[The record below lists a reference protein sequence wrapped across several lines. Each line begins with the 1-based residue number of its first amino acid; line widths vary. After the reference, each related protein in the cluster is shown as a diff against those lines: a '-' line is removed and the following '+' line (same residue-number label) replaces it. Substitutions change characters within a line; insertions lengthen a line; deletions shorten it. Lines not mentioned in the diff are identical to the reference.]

1 MGFEASSRYIVE
13 ELTRIVVLPAI
24 DRRVGEGA
32 GVETSPHL
40 VSEVSKYRSEFPKRP
55 AETSQEPLDQG
66 QEPRV
71 AVRRSWRAG
80 IESCCMCKIHSDFED
95 LVREK
100 ACKTISFSHFCI
112 VKIRI
117 LYIKN

>member
-1 MGFEASSRYIVE
+1 MGFEASSRYMVE
-13 ELTRIVVLPAI
+13 ELTRIVVLPAV

-40 VSEVSKYRSEFPKRP
+40 VSEVSKYRSAFPKRP

-71 AVRRSWRAG
+71 AVRRSWR
-80 IESCCMCKIHSDFED
+80 
-95 LVREK
+95 RELR
-100 ACKTISFSHFCI
+100 AAVC
-112 VKIRI
+112 VKYTRI
-117 LYIKN
+117 LKT